1 MLRRGERPDRCKSIA
16 LNIGGAT
23 FHFPNI
29 NHPRSSMNQPAI
41 RDFTVTRLSGF
52 AALADRWQAPAT
64 VGQLPRVEGRR
75 NTIDSQR
82 ITTEAGGWEGVF
94 AR

>member
-16 LNIGGAT
+16 LNIGGAI
-23 FHFPNI
+23 FRFPNV

-41 RDFTVTRLSGF
+41 RDLTVTRLSGF
-52 AALADRWQAPAT
+52 AALATDWRSPAK
-64 VGQLPRVEGRR
+64 VGQLRR
-75 NTIDSQR
+75 FEDVAYAVDSQR
-82 ITTEAGGWEGVF
+82 ITSDAGGWRGVF